1 MRAKPFSRPT
11 LIAAVEL
18 LEGHSQA
25 RFNQMVLRLSLEDE
39 IDSGTAVSVAKKCDM
54 LGRIIVQRSDQVLDT
69 LGGSMT
75 LGEAV
80 VREAIQLLT
89 AELRFPPRSRSDA
102 ASRAMAMSL
111 ASTSMVAIPNCGRPY
126 PTRFSSLRPTTRSIS
141 FSSRFSS

>member
-25 RFNQMVLRLSLEDE
+25 RFNQMVLRLGLEDE
-39 IDSGTAVSVAKKCDM
+39 IGSGTAVSVAKKCNI
-54 LGRIIVQRSDQVLDT
+54 LGRIIVQRADQVLDT

-80 VREAIQLLT
+80 VREAIQLLSP
-89 AELRFPPRSRSDA
+89 EPNLPREVALSRGLGSGLID
-102 ASRAMAMSL
+102 
-111 ASTSMVAIPNCGRPY
+111 
-126 PTRFSSLRPTTRSIS
+126 
-141 FSSRFSS
+141 